1 MSSVNEENEGMLKED
16 FNFNSPD
23 QSPPSQRSQNGP
35 VEYAVLQG
43 ADLIR
48 TQVHLTPLQ
57 RKFLNE
63 RAAITGKSM
72 ALQIRELI
80 DKEMNPDHLD
90 WTHNPLL
97 DDPVADREFES
108 RPLDSQNSDAAI
120 YGSYQG

>member
-1 MSSVNEENEGMLKED
+1 MKED

-23 QSPPSQRSQNGP
+23 QSPPSQRSEDGP
-35 VEYAVLQG
+35 VEYALQG

-57 RKFLNE
+57 RKFLTE
-63 RAAITGKSM
+63 RATITGKSM
-72 ALQIRELI
+72 SLQIRELI
-80 DKEMNPDHLD
+80 DKGMNPDNSD

-97 DDPVADREFES
+97 DNPVANPEFES
-108 RPLDSQNSDAAI
+108 QPSDSQNSDAAI